1 MSTRCPKCGAEVEDG
16 WPVCR
21 HCFEPVK
28 LEGLFSRLLR
38 SLGLQFKVSVFKS
51 PPGNSGVM
59 FSKSVS
65 VKTETFKVRDS
76 KTGEMREY
84 HSIEDVPEEQREK
97 IREALKAA
105 GLSSASTKITWT
117 DSSGTLHHYNSVDEL
132 PPDVRALYDKSR
144 EGFSGPH

>member
-1 MSTRCPKCGAEVEDG
+1 
-16 WPVCR
+16 
-21 HCFEPVK
+21 
-28 LEGLFSRLLR
+28 
-38 SLGLQFKVSVFKS
+38 
-51 PPGNSGVM
+51 M

-84 HSIEDVPEEQREK
+84 HSIEDVPEEHREK

-117 DSSGTLHHYNSVDEL
+117 DASGTVHHYNSVEEM
-132 PPDVRALYDKSR
+132 PPEFRALYEKTLGS
-144 EGFSGPH
+144 